1 MSAPSGPPAG
11 RLPLRGASPSDGRSS
26 RCARLGA
33 LGARS
38 GLLARSA
45 RSAAG
50 RRGSPS
56 TALAVDCRVSGR
68 SAALVT
74 TRVNSTRGEL
84 SEVREIPLLEQSD
97 LYLRVVLGLG
107 DLERGRE
114 LGRANVRAPSPG
126 GTGLFTVLPALERH
140 LGGGSYRFPSGVPVG
155 PLAVGAGRTP

>member
-74 TRVNSTRGEL
+74 TRVNSTRGNL
-84 SEVREIPLLEQSD
+84 SEVREKRLSEQLD
-97 LYLRVVLGLG
+97 LCLSVVSGLG
-107 DLERGRE
+107 DSSRSKQRE
-114 LGRANVRAPSPG
+114 SATSPVMA
-126 GTGLFTVLPALERH
+126 GLFTVLPALETH

-155 PLAVGAGRTP
+155 PLAAGVGRTP